1 MCILVILSSKCLEKL
16 VSSIKCTTEPC
27 NLFSTDTLPSCT
39 IPQDQHCLIQHIYHT
54 QVLKNRDLQNCFKK
68 KRIMTYKV
76 QELIL
81 TDSYKKLVVNVKL
94 ASMKKEIMEDVE
106 LLTVSS
112 LIGSLGGSL
121 GMFFG
126 FSFSGL
132 FFYLLET
139 FISKFQYS
147 WTSI

>member
-1 MCILVILSSKCLEKL
+1 
-16 VSSIKCTTEPC
+16 
-27 NLFSTDTLPSCT
+27 
-39 IPQDQHCLIQHIYHT
+39 
-54 QVLKNRDLQNCFKK
+54 
-68 KRIMTYKV
+68 MTYKV

-81 TDSYKKLVVNVKL
+81 SDHYKTLVVNVKL

-106 LLTVSS
+106 LLTLSS

-132 FFYLLET
+132 V
-139 FISKFQYS
+139 
-147 WTSI
+147 

>member
-1 MCILVILSSKCLEKL
+1 
-16 VSSIKCTTEPC
+16 
-27 NLFSTDTLPSCT
+27 
-39 IPQDQHCLIQHIYHT
+39 
-54 QVLKNRDLQNCFKK
+54 
-68 KRIMTYKV
+68 MTYKV

-139 FISKFQYS
+139 FISKCQ
-147 WTSI
+147 